1 MPAIPGNRTPT
12 DKNFHKKHRPM
23 IEYIRGEVVELT
35 PTLAVIDCQGVGYG
49 LNISLTT
56 YSTLAVGRETRLYVY
71 EAIREDAHLLYGF
84 IDRRERELF
93 LLLISVSGVGP
104 NTARMILSS
113 LSPAELEQVIASGQ
127 VNLLKSVKG
136 IGAKTAERIIVDLK
150 DKIKAGGDTLLI
162 SHTTQQ
168 QELQDEAVAAL
179 VMLGFAQAASQ
190 KVVQKLLK
198 ENPALKVEEVIKTA
212 LKML

>member
-1 MPAIPGNRTPT
+1 
-12 DKNFHKKHRPM
+12 M
-23 IEYIRGEVVELT
+23 IEYIRGEVAELT
-35 PTLAVIDCQGVGYG
+35 PTLAVIDCNGVGYG

-56 YSTLAVGRETRLYVY
+56 YSTLTVGREARLYVH
-71 EAIREDAHLLYGF
+71 EAIREDAYVLYGF
-84 IDRRERELF
+84 ADHRERELF

-113 LSPAELEQVIASGQ
+113 LSPAELEQVIVGGNVAT
-127 VNLLKSVKG
+127 LKSVKG

-150 DKIKAGGDTLLI
+150 DKIKGGTSTLLI
-162 SHTTQQ
+162 STAPQQ
-168 QELQDEAVAAL
+168 QEVQDEAVAAL
-179 VMLGFAQAASQ
+179 VMLGFPQAASQ

-198 ENPALKVEEVIKTA
+198 ETPTLKVEAVIKAA